1 MKKHMLDMTVKECI
15 NIHMNH
21 CLLKLMSDR
30 MLPVILPGQ
39 FAQVRVDNSPA
50 TFLRRPVS
58 IHYID
63 ERSNE
68 LWLLIQKVGD
78 GTRTIAKCMPGDRL
92 NLLLPLGN
100 GFTIPPCTDNKRK
113 DLLIGGGVGIAPL
126 LFLGARLKAKRYEPT
141 FLLGAR
147 TQSELLQLQYF
158 QTYGTVYTTTEDGS
172 CGEKGFV
179 TQHSVLKNIHF
190 DNIYTCGPEP
200 MMKAVAKYAFSS
212 SISCEVSLENTMA
225 CGIGACLCCVED
237 TREGNICAC
246 TEGPV
251 FNIDKLKWLN

>member
-1 MKKHMLDMTVKECI
+1 MTVKECI
-15 NIHMNH
+15 NIHANH
-21 CLLKLMSDR
+21 CLLKLISDCT
-30 MLPVILPGQ
+30 LPGTLPGQ
-39 FAQVRVDNSPA
+39 FVQVRVDNSPA

-63 ERSNE
+63 EVNNE

-78 GTRTIAKCMPGDRL
+78 GTRMMSKCRPGDRL
-92 NLLLPLGN
+92 NLILPLGN
-100 GFTIPPCTDNKRK
+100 GFTIPPCTDNECKN
-113 DLLIGGGVGIAPL
+113 LLIGGGVGTAPL
-126 LFLGARLKAKRYEPT
+126 LFLGARLKAKGHKPV

-158 QTYGTVYTTTEDGS
+158 QAFGTVYTTTEDGS

-179 TQHSVLKNIHF
+179 TRHSILKSVRF
-190 DNIYTCGPEP
+190 DNIYTCGPKP
-200 MMKAVAKYAFSS
+200 MMKAVAEYAFSS

-237 TREGNICAC
+237 TREGNICVC